1 MFDTVIGP
9 LSSVYASHN
18 IDLITDVL
26 ILMLLLLLL
35 LLLLSLLLSV
45 SLHAPLDSWF
55 YSTQFLDLNLE
66 GWFVVLSNG
75 FIIFDIPLLY
85 YYINLK

>member
-35 LLLLSLLLSV
+35 LLLLLSLLLLSV
-45 SLHAPLDSWF
+45 SLYAPLD
-55 YSTQFLDLNLE
+55 
-66 GWFVVLSNG
+66 
-75 FIIFDIPLLY
+75 P
-85 YYINLK
+85 

>member
-18 IDLITDVL
+18 IYLITDVL
-26 ILMLLLLLL
+26 SLML
-35 LLLLSLLLSV
+35 LLLLSLLLSA
-45 SLHAPLDSWF
+45 SLYAPRDSWF

-75 FIIFDIPLLY
+75 FIISDIPLLY